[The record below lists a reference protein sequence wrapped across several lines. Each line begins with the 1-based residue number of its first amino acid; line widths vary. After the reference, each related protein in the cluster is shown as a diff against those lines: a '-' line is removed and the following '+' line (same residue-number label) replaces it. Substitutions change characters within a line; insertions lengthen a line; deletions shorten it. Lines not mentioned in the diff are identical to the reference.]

1 VKCLKKL
8 SFSIE
13 NFTAN
18 TYDKAVTHKKKVNT
32 MPELRQNP
40 ISKDWVIIAPER
52 RKRPDQF
59 RHHTVQKKISTPDR
73 EEKAQCP
80 FCPGNEEIC
89 GKAVLA
95 YHEEPGED
103 AQPKWTLRVVQNK
116 FPALVEGIETSRI
129 TEGAGNFF
137 IKMNGV
143 GYHEVVIEH
152 PEHFQTI
159 ATMPCQSVESII
171 SSYIERY
178 QALIQKPTVELITIF
193 RNSGPGAGTSLR
205 HPHSQIIASPIIPI
219 HIRHMV
225 EEAVRY
231 FDTTGRCIYCT
242 MIEQEKISGK
252 RIISETDHFIAFAPF
267 FSRSPFETWILPK
280 KHRASFAKICPN
292 EKKDLAR
299 VLIDMLQ
306 RLYHGLD
313 DPDYNYMIHSAP
325 YQEDPADY
333 YHWHLQILPKLY
345 KVAGF
350 ELGSGIY
357 LNSASPEENA
367 KYLQEIKP

>member
-1 VKCLKKL
+1 M
-8 SFSIE
+8 
-13 NFTAN
+13 
-18 TYDKAVTHKKKVNT
+18 VNI

-40 ISKDWVIIAPER
+40 ITKDWVIIAPER

-59 RHHTVQKKISTPDR
+59 KHHKAQQKTTKLDR
-73 EEKAQCP
+73 EEKAICP

-89 GKAVLA
+89 GKAVLV
-95 YHEEPGED
+95 YYEDGEEHVES
-103 AQPKWTLRVVQNK
+103 QWTLRVVPNK
-116 FPALVEGIETSRI
+116 FPALVEGGETSRI

-137 IKMNGV
+137 IKMQGV

-159 ATMPCQSVESII
+159 ATMPYKSVERII

-178 QALIQKPTVELITIF
+178 QVLIEKPNVELITIF
-193 RNSGPGAGTSLR
+193 RNNGPGAGTSLR
-205 HPHSQIIASPIIPI
+205 HQHSQIIAGPIIPI
-219 HIRHMV
+219 HIRHMI

-231 FDTTGRCIYCT
+231 FDTMGRCIYCNL
-242 MIEQEKISGK
+242 IEQEKISGK
-252 RIISETDHFIAFAPF
+252 RIISETEHFVAFAPF

-280 KHRASFAKICPN
+280 KHRASFAKISPI
-292 EKKDLAR
+292 ERKDLSR
-299 VLIDMLQ
+299 VLIDILQ

-313 DPDYNYMIHSAP
+313 NPDYNYMIHSAP

-333 YHWHLQILPKLY
+333 CHWHLQILPKLY

-357 LNSASPEENA
+357 LNTTSPEENA
-367 KYLQEIKP
+367 KYLREIKTDVSE

>member
-1 VKCLKKL
+1 M
-8 SFSIE
+8 
-13 NFTAN
+13 
-18 TYDKAVTHKKKVNT
+18 VNI

-59 RHHTVQKKISTPDR
+59 RHHAVKEKIPIQDR
-73 EEKAQCP
+73 EEKDKCP
-80 FCPGNEEIC
+80 FCPGNEEVC
-89 GKAVLA
+89 GEAILEYDA
-95 YHEEPGED
+95 ELGEN
-103 AQPKWTLRVVQNK
+103 AQSQWSLRVVPNK
-116 FPALVEGIETSRI
+116 FPALVEGNETSRI
-129 TEGAGNFF
+129 TEGSDNFF

-159 ATMPCQSVESII
+159 ATMPCESVERII
-171 SSYIERY
+171 SSYIQRY
-178 QALIQKPTVELITIF
+178 RALIQKPTVELLTIF
-193 RNSGPGAGTSLR
+193 RNNGPGAGTSLR

-219 HIRHMV
+219 HIRHIV

-231 FDTTGRCIYCT
+231 FDTMGRCIYCT

-252 RIISETDHFIAFAPF
+252 RLISETEYFIAFAPF

-280 KHRASFAKICPN
+280 KHRASFGKISHN

-299 VLIDMLQ
+299 VLIDILQ

-313 DPDYNYMIHSAP
+313 NPDYNYMIHSAP
-325 YQEDPADY
+325 YQDDPADY

-345 KVAGF
+345 KIAGF

-367 KYLQEIKP
+367 KYLKEITTEVLE